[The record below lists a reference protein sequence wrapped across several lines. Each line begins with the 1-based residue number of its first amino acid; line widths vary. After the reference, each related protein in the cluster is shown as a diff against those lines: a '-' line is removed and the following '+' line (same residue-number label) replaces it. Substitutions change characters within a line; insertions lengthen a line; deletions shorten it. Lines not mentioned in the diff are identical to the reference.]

1 MDYNLNLINT
11 KIKKVI
17 GQMNCKK
24 IKKLLQLYIDEALT
38 FGEKQI
44 VEKHLDT
51 CPTCRAEL
59 KSLSALLRL
68 IKSLPEVS
76 TPPDFTEKLMLKISQ
91 IEEEERERVIPAW
104 QISLKN
110 LWSTPRYRYSLV
122 SILTVAVF
130 CVFTFVFIFH
140 PSLLPGKREVLAQ
153 VEVTFTISGIEAKSI
168 AVAGDFN
175 SWNVKANQLEDPEG
189 DGIWTGKIYLKPGRY
204 EYMLVVD
211 DAKWV
216 SDPNAKIYA
225 DDGFGSRNAVLYI
238 NDDRG

>member
-1 MDYNLNLINT
+1 M
-11 KIKKVI
+11 K
-17 GQMNCKK
+17 CKK
-24 IKKLLQLYIDEALT
+24 IKKLLQLYIDDALT

-44 VEKHLDT
+44 VEKHLEK
-51 CPTCRAEL
+51 CSECRAEL
-59 KSLSALLRL
+59 KSLSVAIRL

-76 TPPDFTEKLMLKISQ
+76 TSPDFTENLMSRISQ
-91 IEEEERERVIPAW
+91 IEEKERERVIPAW
-104 QISLKN
+104 QMSLKN

-130 CVFTFVFIFH
+130 CVFAFVFVFH
-140 PSLLPGKREVLAQ
+140 PSLLPGQRETLAQ
-153 VEVTFTISGIEAKSI
+153 VEVTFTISGIEAQSI

-175 SWNVKANQLEDPEG
+175 SWSISANKLEDLEG
-189 DGIWTGKIYLKPGRY
+189 DGIWTGKMYLKPGRY

-211 DAKWV
+211 DSKWV
-216 SDPNAKIYA
+216 PDPNAKIYA